1 LADATG
7 LSSATVVETR
17 SIATGTLSLDEP
29 VLPDGSTLEKVVAD
43 ASALDP
49 EIEAVEHEQ
58 AQLVGAAVAELP
70 PRQRE
75 IVSRH
80 FGIGCAQEEI
90 AEVASALHLSQQ
102 RARTIER
109 DALYELRDRLEL
121 DRQASAA
128 ATRWGHDG
136 GG

>member
-1 LADATG
+1 
-7 LSSATVVETR
+7 
-17 SIATGTLSLDEP
+17 
-29 VLPDGSTLEKVVAD
+29 
-43 ASALDP
+43 
-49 EIEAVEHEQ
+49 
-58 AQLVGAAVAELP
+58 
-70 PRQRE
+70 
-75 IVSRH
+75 VSRH
-80 FGIGCAQEEI
+80 FGIGCTQEEI